1 MTDDSVK
8 DTVRAFYAVA
18 NRLAEGG
25 ALSADDE
32 RLIAPGFRAYA
43 AGMPPMDRD
52 AFLDFTVG
60 FAAAF
65 PGYSITIDD
74 LVLEDDRVATRVT
87 WRGQH
92 LGDFQGIAPTGRPF
106 EVMGMHFDRVTDDGV
121 VEHWGMFDAVGLL
134 QQLGI
139 LPGPEA

>member
-1 MTDDSVK
+1 MADQSAEE
-8 DTVRAFYAVA
+8 TVRAFYAVA
-18 NRLAEGG
+18 NRLADGG
-25 ALSADDE
+25 TLSVDDE

-43 AGMPPMDRD
+43 AGMPPMDKD
-52 AFLDFTVG
+52 AFMDFTIG
-60 FAAAF
+60 FATSF

-74 LVLEDDRVATRVT
+74 LVLEGDRVATRVT
-87 WRGQH
+87 WRGRH
-92 LGDFQGIAPTGRPF
+92 LGDFQGIDPTGRGF
-106 EVMGMHFDRVTDDGV
+106 EVMGMHFDRVTEEGV

>member
-1 MTDDSVK
+1 MASEDLQE
-8 DTVRAFYAVA
+8 TVRAFYDVA
-18 NRLAEGG
+18 NRLANGG
-25 ALSADDE
+25 TLVAEDE

-52 AFLDFTVG
+52 GFLQFTTE

-74 LVLEDDRVATRVT
+74 LVVDGDRVATRVT
-87 WRGQH
+87 WRGTH
-92 LGDFQGIAPTGRPF
+92 LGNFQGIAPTGRDF
-106 EVMGMHFDRVTDDGV
+106 EVMGMHFDRVEAGGII
-121 VEHWGMFDAVGLL
+121 EHWGMFDAVSLL

-139 LPGPEA
+139 LPEPGA